1 MLVDQALRQ
10 PYNEYP
16 QANGGDAGMDM
27 DVDMVAPGLMSQHQ
41 HDMVSIKAVDEGAG
55 PEAAAP
61 QGE

>member
-1 MLVDQALRQ
+1 
-10 PYNEYP
+10 
-16 QANGGDAGMDM
+16 MDM